1 LHCPIECGNRIL
13 PPNYAAAAAA
23 AKSIAPHWN
32 PKAKTDRHRMAVGC

>member
-13 PPNYAAAAAA
+13 PPNYAAAA